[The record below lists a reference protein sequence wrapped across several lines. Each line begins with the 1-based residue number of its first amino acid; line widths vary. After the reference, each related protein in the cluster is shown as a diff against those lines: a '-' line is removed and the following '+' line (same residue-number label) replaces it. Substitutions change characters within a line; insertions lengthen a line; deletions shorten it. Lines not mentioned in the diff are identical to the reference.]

1 MKIEPRKP
9 SYSFE
14 EIGNEIVISIPSRK
28 NIPSIVVISLG
39 SLAGVGAAA
48 VVFVHDFFAP
58 GDRSSVD
65 LILPMVGNLICLVF
79 LGFAL
84 YVVLWSLFGREIIKV
99 DADTLSI
106 QRRLFLDRQPKDY
119 ELSSVKTLRT
129 TPIPYEP
136 FYILR
141 WLGLTGGPIAFDY
154 GTETVRFGAG
164 MQEAEANQML
174 DLLLKKAP
182 QLRDAT

>member
-39 SLAGVGAAA
+39 ALAGVAAA
-48 VVFVHDFFAP
+48 VFVHDFFAP

-84 YVVLWSLFGREIIKV
+84 YVVL
-99 DADTLSI
+99 
-106 QRRLFLDRQPKDY
+106 
-119 ELSSVKTLRT
+119 
-129 TPIPYEP
+129 
-136 FYILR
+136 
-141 WLGLTGGPIAFDY
+141 
-154 GTETVRFGAG
+154 
-164 MQEAEANQML
+164 
-174 DLLLKKAP
+174 
-182 QLRDAT
+182 